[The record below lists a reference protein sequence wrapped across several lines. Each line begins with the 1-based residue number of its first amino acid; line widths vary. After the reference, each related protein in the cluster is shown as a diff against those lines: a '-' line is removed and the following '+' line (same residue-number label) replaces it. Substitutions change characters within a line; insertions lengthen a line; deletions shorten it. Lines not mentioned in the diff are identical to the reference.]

1 MPKLP
6 PTSGA
11 MTRTRCSRRP
21 NSSASTACIM
31 CGTCVEIH
39 TVSARVAG
47 SKSASRLRGSSG
59 TPV

>member
-11 MTRTRCSRRP
+11 TTRTRGSRSA

-31 CGTCVEIH
+31 CGTWVEIH
-39 TVSARVAG
+39 TVSERVAG
-47 SKSASRLRGSSG
+47 S
-59 TPV
+59 